1 MIVKR
6 RTHASAPTVEQHSTS
21 AIYLYSP
28 HPSDTDHPIF
38 VRKVSFVIRAKDD
51 RLGPFKKKSLVGL
64 PSLSGFIDLDGNMVI
79 ATEVS
84 QRQQF

>member
-1 MIVKR
+1 VIVKR
-6 RTHASAPTVEQHSTS
+6 RTHASAPTV
-21 AIYLYSP
+21 
-28 HPSDTDHPIF
+28 D
-38 VRKVSFVIRAKDD
+38 
-51 RLGPFKKKSLVGL
+51 PFKKKSLVGL